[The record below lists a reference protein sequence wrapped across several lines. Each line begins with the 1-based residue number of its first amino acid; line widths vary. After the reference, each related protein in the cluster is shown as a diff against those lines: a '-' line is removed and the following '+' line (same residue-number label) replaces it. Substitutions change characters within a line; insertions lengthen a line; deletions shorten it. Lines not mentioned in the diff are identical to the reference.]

1 MRIVAAI
8 RDAALAVAPVAAAY
22 LLVHTAASY
31 GAFPPSP
38 RGVTAVASPARPA
51 LLAGDSVPIRVTVR
65 NGTERPF
72 ELDPRLVV
80 GRVSSLPRGCRPSWF
95 RFAVEARR
103 PIMVGRDGGTAQ
115 VPARLSFVETNTDQ
129 SACAGARLAL
139 SLSVRSR

>member
-8 RDAALAVAPVAAAY
+8 RDAALAVTLVAAAY

-80 GRVSSLPRGCRPSWF
+80 GRVSSLPRGCRASWF

-103 PIMVGRDGGTAQ
+103 AIVVGGDGGTAQ